1 MSNHEQAVGEP
12 MAMEVALIL
21 DEAIA
26 NASDQL
32 GVNYPALIF
41 PAGLQCA
48 ECDRLRGHSGLHMAS
63 MPAFTAAKASG
74 VENIPEFQLAQSAYQ
89 EVEARMSA
97 LTHMI
102 PQEV

>member
-32 GVNYPALIF
+32 GVNYPALVF

-48 ECDRLRGHSGLHMAS
+48 ECDRLRGHSGLHMSSVLAFVSATAS
-63 MPAFTAAKASG
+63 AIGGSHQAYRDAGG
-74 VENIPEFQLAQSAYQ
+74 V
-89 EVEARMSA
+89 R
-97 LTHMI
+97 
-102 PQEV
+102 